1 MLRTIP
7 TMYAEPAGFDHAAL
21 IDALRA
27 AWGFHVAELEYV
39 PVGFGTHHYRVR
51 ADGGDEWFVNVDE
64 PAMKAWL
71 EAGDGNPVTA
81 LDAALGVAVAL
92 RGAGLE
98 FVHAP
103 IPTRTDGSTL
113 AALGGDYAV
122 SVYPFLRGTSNPFAE
137 YHSEAQ
143 RYQVLTALGRMH
155 AATDVDFRLP
165 PRRNT
170 LQVPLRHDFEATL
183 EQLNVV
189 WTGGPYA
196 EPARNLLR
204 AHVGMVRELFD
215 RHDDLATEVLA
226 SADPSVITHGET
238 HAANAMQTPDGAIR
252 LIDWDTAAIGPR
264 ERDLWMVE
272 PKTDADWAAY
282 TSGGGAAKLNPSAIE
297 LYRIWWTLSDIT
309 SFTHTFRSP
318 HCEDANTRVAWR
330 GLQSYL
336 TN

>member
-1 MLRTIP
+1 
-7 TMYAEPAGFDHAAL
+7 
-21 IDALRA
+21 
-27 AWGFHVAELEYV
+27 
-39 PVGFGTHHYRVR
+39 
-51 ADGGDEWFVNVDE
+51 
-64 PAMKAWL
+64 
-71 EAGDGNPVTA
+71 
-81 LDAALGVAVAL
+81 
-92 RGAGLE
+92 
-98 FVHAP
+98 
-103 IPTRTDGSTL
+103 
-113 AALGGDYAV
+113 
-122 SVYPFLRGTSNPFAE
+122 
-137 YHSEAQ
+137 
-143 RYQVLTALGRMH
+143 MH